1 MPVDIRVGLHALL
14 LQLVG
19 VTMTLTRV
27 PGLYKHTDA
36 GVRKDLGTQFCEAP
50 PLLLRGLGLCGDASR
65 DTAGE
70 SLLKSKTLVE
80 DSMLSLVVT

>member
-1 MPVDIRVGLHALL
+1 MAIRVGLHAL

-19 VTMTLTRV
+19 VTMTLSRA

-36 GVRKDLGTQFCEAP
+36 GVRKDLGTQFCDVP
-50 PLLLRGLGLCGDASR
+50 PLLLRGLGLCGEAAR

-70 SLLKSKTLVE
+70 VSRR
-80 DSMLSLVVT
+80 LSG